1 MKTLAAAILLLL
13 VLAAADSM
21 FVVREGHGALRLQF
35 GNIEG
40 AALGPG
46 LHFKLPL
53 VQRVQTYDTR
63 DILTE
68 SDPDRCQTA
77 DGNAVQVGFIVRW
90 RVLDPQAY
98 YRATSGDELQATQ
111 EMEPVVRDAL
121 RAQVQA
127 HTLSQLVGS
136 DGSAIATRLKN
147 LVDPEMRRRLGVQVL
162 DIGIARVEF
171 PDDAADA
178 VYKRMQ
184 DSAKAQAAAIRAQGE
199 DQAAGIRAEG
209 EQGAQALLAQAQK
222 DAAIASGDGDAQAA
236 KIYADGGSANPQ
248 FFAYWSE
255 LQSWRDTFDDGHAVI
270 VLDRDSPFVK
280 TLGGPNPASA
290 ANAPNKKAQ

>member
-1 MKTLAAAILLLL
+1 MKTLAAAIVLLL

-63 DILTE
+63 DILAE

-77 DGNAVQVGFIVRW
+77 DGNAVQVGFTVRW
-90 RVLDPQAY
+90 RVLDPQAF
-98 YRATSGDELQATQ
+98 YRATAGEELQATQ
-111 EMEPVVRDAL
+111 EMAALVRDAL
-121 RAQVQA
+121 RSQVQS
-127 HTLSQLVGS
+127 HTLSELVGG
-136 DGSAIATRLKN
+136 GSSVVATRLKA

-162 DIGIARVEF
+162 DIGIARVEY

-184 DSAKAQAAAIRAQGE
+184 ASAKAQAAAIRAQGE
-199 DQAAGIRAEG
+199 DKAASIRAEG

-222 DAAIASGDGDAQAA
+222 DVAAASGDGDAQAA
-236 KIYADGGSANPQ
+236 KIYADAGSANPQ

-255 LQSWRDTFDDGHAVI
+255 LQSWRDTFGDGHAVI
-270 VLDRDSPFVK
+270 VLDRDSPFLKAIEPGATSSSAPLRK
-280 TLGGPNPASA
+280 TH
-290 ANAPNKKAQ
+290 